1 MQDSQLSVLKGCL
14 ASLQQ
19 GHSVTLVSVAQ
30 TWGTSPRQIGSLLAV
45 SSNGKFYGSVSG
57 GCVEEDLI
65 QRLVDAPIQQPTL
78 LLYGETQEERHRFG
92 LPCGGVLQLVS
103 EPFND
108 IEEVN
113 SLIQSIDNRQ
123 AIYRT
128 TYFDSSNPNVP
139 KNIKSEPFQNQQ
151 KAQLTETTWSNVFGP
166 IWQLVIVG
174 AGETGRYLADMASAL
189 GFQITVT
196 DPRPDYRA
204 NWPLQNQF
212 PLAEGFPDDVIEAM
226 NIDNRTAIVTVAH
239 DPRVDDM
246 ALLQAL
252 KADAFYVGALGSKV
266 NNDARRQRL
275 MEHFDFTQQEVDKLA
290 GPVGL
295 PLGSKTPAEIA
306 LAIMAE
312 ITALKNGVD
321 LKAQLNESNYKSTST
336 SAQAV
341 CELAAL

>member
-14 ASLQQ
+14 AEIQL
-19 GHSVTLVSVAQ
+19 GNSVTLVSVAE

-45 SSNGKFYGSVSG
+45 SNDGKFFGSVSG

-65 QRLVDAPIQQPTL
+65 DRLIQEPVKAPTL

-92 LPCGGVLQLVS
+92 LPCGGVLQLVA

-108 IEEVN
+108 ENEVQ
-113 SLIQSIDNRQ
+113 SLIKSIESRQ
-123 AIYRT
+123 AVYRT
-128 TYFDSSNPNVP
+128 TSFVNGTVQ
-139 KNIKSEPFQNQQ
+139 SEAFRSEHKAKLNQS
-151 KAQLTETTWSNVFGP
+151 AWHNVFGP
-166 IWQLVIVG
+166 VWHLVIVG
-174 AGETGRYLADMASAL
+174 AGETGRYLAEMASAL

-196 DPRPDYRA
+196 DPRPDYQT
-204 NWPLQNQF
+204 NWPLKDRY
-212 PLAEGFPDDVIEAM
+212 PLSEGFPDDVIESM
-226 NIDNRTAIVTVAH
+226 NIDQRTAIVTIAH

-252 KADAFYVGALGSKV
+252 KSDAFYVGALGSKV

-275 MEHFDFTQQEVDKLA
+275 IEHFDFTQQEVDKLS

-312 ITALKNGVD
+312 ITALKNGID
-321 LKAQLNESNYKSTST
+321 LKQQLDENGYKSTST

-341 CELAAL
+341 CELAAS

>member
-14 ASLQQ
+14 AEIQL
-19 GHSVTLVSVAQ
+19 GHSVTLVSVAE

-45 SSNGKFYGSVSG
+45 SSAGKFFGSVSG

-65 QRLVDAPIQQPTL
+65 ERLVKDPLTKPTL

-92 LPCGGVLQLVS
+92 LPCGGVLQLVA

-108 IEEVN
+108 QTEVER
-113 SLIQSIDNRQ
+113 LIHSVENRQ
-123 AIYRT
+123 AVYRST
-128 TYFDSSNPNVP
+128 FFENGAVTSVTFQ
-139 KNIKSEPFQNQQ
+139 SEY
-151 KAQLTETTWSNVFGP
+151 KAQLTEKHWSNVFGP
-166 IWQLVIVG
+166 VWHLVVVG

-196 DPRPDYRA
+196 DPRPDYRS
-204 NWPLQNQF
+204 NWPNSARF
-212 PLAEGFPDDVIEAM
+212 PLAEGFPDDVIASM
-226 NIDNRTAIVTVAH
+226 NIDQRTAIVTVAH

-252 KADAFYVGALGSKV
+252 KSDAFYVGALGSKV

-275 MEHFDFTQQEVDKLA
+275 MEHFDFTQAEVDKLA

-321 LKAQLNESNYKSTST
+321 LKKQLDANAYQSTST

-341 CELAAL
+341 CALAAS